1 MQQPTQCFSVF
12 VQNKK
17 LIVKIIALQNIPE
30 WVTTKRT
37 TLREEGGGEG

>member
-1 MQQPTQCFSVF
+1 MQQPTQCFSVCAK
-12 VQNKK
+12 KK